1 MCMIAMYLYFFLF
14 LTTLPPSLP
23 LFVSSL
29 FQVNLHFALSSLL
42 NRLTTEKPHLPK
54 ENPLLAS
61 LMGMTDEYLV
71 TMGTAVQ
78 VMQYLLCASSSSS
91 SSSSSSGGEMETDSA
106 STSEGAG
113 AIQGEQCFIKTIH
126 YFVCLCL
133 IICKF
138 KNFYYTMTP
147 VILILHDFVV
157 GLGVVI
163 FFFLS
168 FRSNGW

>member
-1 MCMIAMYLYFFLF
+1 MIAVYMYFFLS

-23 LFVSSL
+23 LFLSSL

-91 SSSSSSGGEMETDSA
+91 SGGEMETDSA

-113 AIQGEQCFIKTIH
+113 AIQGEQRFIKTT
-126 YFVCLCL
+126 LRLLL
-133 IICKF
+133 ITGTINCKF
-138 KNFYYTMTP
+138 C
-147 VILILHDFVV
+147 DW
-157 GLGVVI
+157 G
-163 FFFLS
+163 
-168 FRSNGW
+168 

>member
-1 MCMIAMYLYFFLF
+1 MTAMYMYMYFFLF
-14 LTTLPPSLP
+14 LTSLPPSLP
-23 LFVSSL
+23 LFLSSL

-91 SSSSSSGGEMETDSA
+91 SSSSGGEMETDSA

-113 AIQGEQCFIKTIH
+113 AIQGEQCFIKNIH
-126 YFVCLCL
+126 YSVCLCL
-133 IICKF
+133 IIFKF
-138 KNFYYTMTP
+138 KIFYYTMTP
-147 VILILHDFVV
+147 VILILHDFVA
-157 GLGVVI
+157 GLGVVL
-163 FFFLS
+163 FFL
-168 FRSNGW
+168 FVF

>member
-1 MCMIAMYLYFFLF
+1 MIAVYMYFFLS

-23 LFVSSL
+23 LFLSSL

-91 SSSSSSGGEMETDSA
+91 SSSGGEMETDSA

-113 AIQGEQCFIKTIH
+113 AIQGEQRFIKTT
-126 YFVCLCL
+126 LRLLL
-133 IICKF
+133 ITGTINCEF
-138 KNFYYTMTP
+138 C
-147 VILILHDFVV
+147 DW
-157 GLGVVI
+157 G
-163 FFFLS
+163 
-168 FRSNGW
+168 